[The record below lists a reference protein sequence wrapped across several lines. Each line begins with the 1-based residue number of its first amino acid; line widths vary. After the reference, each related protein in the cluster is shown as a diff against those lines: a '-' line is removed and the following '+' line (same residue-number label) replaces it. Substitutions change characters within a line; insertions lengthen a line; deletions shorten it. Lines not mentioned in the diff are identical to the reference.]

1 MKVVIV
7 YSARRETP
15 QVARVQQMQEPT
27 GYRGNARAPSHISG
41 HPSIFSTLK
50 KRPAYPNVIRC
61 TSLQS
66 SSTPHFEIKTTKQD
80 EPASF
85 HLRTRS
91 TAPSRE
97 KPRREGS
104 KRVKRVKTRSREC
117 SQPGHVHALPGL
129 ALMSKT
135 IWYQFGPVALTTRP
149 NGISNEAQMSR
160 SFSDTFTLTLSTASS
175 SFAACSKS

>member
-1 MKVVIV
+1 MSI
-7 YSARRETP
+7 ARAAKRLRS
-15 QVARVQQMQEPT
+15 RVQQMQDPT
-27 GYRGNARAPSHISG
+27 GYHENARRLSHISG
-41 HPSIFSTLK
+41 HPSIFSSLK
-50 KRPAYPNVIRC
+50 KRPDTR
-61 TSLQS
+61 SLSGTQAFKVPLPS
-66 SSTPHFEIKTTKQD
+66 HFEIKTTKQD

-91 TAPSRE
+91 TVPSGE

-104 KRVKRVKTRSREC
+104 ERVRRVKTRSREC
-117 SQPGHVHALPGL
+117 SQPSHVHALPGL

-149 NGISNEAQMSR
+149 NGISNEVQMSR

>member
-1 MKVVIV
+1 MIV
-7 YSARRETP
+7 YSARCETP
-15 QVARVQQMQEPT
+15 QVACATDARPDGLPRKCAAT
-27 GYRGNARAPSHISG
+27 KPYFRAPLYL
-41 HPSIFSTLK
+41 FNAK
-50 KRPAYPNVIRC
+50 KTIGYPNVVRC

-91 TAPSRE
+91 TVPSGE

-104 KRVKRVKTRSREC
+104 ERVRRVKTRSREC
-117 SQPGHVHALPGL
+117 SQPSHVHALPGL

-149 NGISNEAQMSR
+149 NGISNEVQMSR